1 MIIDEIK
8 KANMEALKTHNESLR
23 TAYSML
29 MNKYMLA
36 GIELKAQ
43 GKEIGDTEMIQIIQK
58 SIKELDEELEIY
70 KKADRQESVK
80 DITAQQEALKVYL
93 PKMMSKDEIKA
104 EIDTLED
111 KSIGNVMKHFKFNF
125 AGKCDMRDVQE
136 VLKSL

>member
-8 KANMEALKTHNESLR
+8 KANMEALKAKDNSKR
-23 TAYSML
+23 TAFSML

-43 GKEIGDTEMIQIIQK
+43 GKEIGDNDMIQLIQK
-58 SIKELDEELEIY
+58 ATKELDEEYEIY
-70 KKADRQESVK
+70 KNAGREDSANDILNQKKAIE
-80 DITAQQEALKVYL
+80 VYL
-93 PKMMSKDEIKA
+93 PKMMSKDEIKD
-104 EIDTLED
+104 EILKLDD
-111 KSIGNVMKHFKFNF
+111 KSIGAVMKHFKANF